1 MTMDVLKL
9 ALLISAYGLII
20 LIPMFKGAAFINI
33 GECPDGHKEG
43 DTWAWDGSCGECSCH
58 VDSWGCV
65 SCGVLALAEHC
76 YHESNTH
83 AHYPNCC
90 PSLVCVGDPHFNH
103 TKYDILGK

>member
-1 MTMDVLKL
+1 MTVLKL
-9 ALLISAYGLII
+9 ALLFGAYGSLI
-20 LIPMFKGAAFINI
+20 LIPMSKGAYISYR

-43 DTWAWDGSCGECSCH
+43 DTWPWGDYCGECSCH
-58 VDSWGCV
+58 VGYWACV
-65 SCGVLALAEHC
+65 SCGSLMQAEHC

-90 PSLVCVGDPHFNH
+90 PSLVCVGDPHFNQ